1 MGSIMGKVRP
11 SALLQR
17 AKQQRAEAA
26 GKPSVPV
33 KGCIALTLLLLGA
46 ILFLR
51 RTSSPLSTSSAAI
64 SESQSSRKHL
74 MESGQQGATGEAR
87 EIGKKLP
94 KVLLKT
100 SLGDIVVEL
109 YADDCPKTVEN
120 FLTHSKNKYYKG
132 IIFHRVI
139 PGFMIQGGDP
149 TGTGRGGESIWG
161 GSFKD
166 EIRPHLK
173 HEPFTLSM
181 ANAGP
186 DSNGSQFF
194 ITTVATPHLNGHH
207 TVFGLVIKGKDV
219 VQAIENVQTD
229 SSDRPITA
237 VTILD
242 VEVDPDTCC

>member
-1 MGSIMGKVRP
+1 
-11 SALLQR
+11 
-17 AKQQRAEAA
+17 
-26 GKPSVPV
+26 
-33 KGCIALTLLLLGA
+33 
-46 ILFLR
+46 
-51 RTSSPLSTSSAAI
+51 
-64 SESQSSRKHL
+64 SSRKHL
-74 MESGQQGATGEAR
+74 MESGQKGATGEAR

-161 GSFKD
+161 GSFED

-194 ITTVATPHLNGHH
+194 ITTVATPHLNDHH
-207 TVFGLVIKGKDV
+207 TVFGSVIKGKDV

-229 SSDRPITA
+229 SSDRPLTA